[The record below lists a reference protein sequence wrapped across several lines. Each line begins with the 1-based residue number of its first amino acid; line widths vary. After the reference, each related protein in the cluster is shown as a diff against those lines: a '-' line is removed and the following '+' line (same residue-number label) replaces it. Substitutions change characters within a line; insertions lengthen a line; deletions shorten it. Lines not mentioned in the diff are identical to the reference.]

1 MAFPKARKGPR
12 RGSLGSNQCL
22 WCATSRNGS
31 AFGRPMGITLPPA
44 HDGHTGIRGHCWI
57 SPARLE
63 EAVLDAPDAAAGLAA
78 APADTAAAAEAA
90 SRRVNVPGLRLRSMS
105 GNFSQFFC
113 ERAAVFPATA
123 KSKQRRSTMPA
134 YGQLRLRGRRNNWR
148 GSRVSISRR
157 RRTRANDEW
166 RAGLN
171 AAVSFAKLFF
181 PALA

>member
-1 MAFPKARKGPR
+1 M
-12 RGSLGSNQCL
+12 
-22 WCATSRNGS
+22 
-31 AFGRPMGITLPPA
+31 
-44 HDGHTGIRGHCWI
+44 RGHCWI

-123 KSKQRRSTMPA
+123 KNKKRSTTMPA
-134 YGQLRLRGRRNNWR
+134 YGQLRLRGRRKNWR

-157 RRTRANDEW
+157 RRTRANDDW
-166 RAGLN
+166 RA
-171 AAVSFAKLFF
+171 AAECSRSFVLDLSFQIA
-181 PALA
+181 